1 VTVQLIPMPLERI
14 PAWIERGNAQYL
26 ESRVRAGESRERA
39 ERNAALSREENFPGD
54 RPLDSHRVFDIVV
67 DDTVVGDLWI
77 GPLAGRPADWWV
89 YDVEIA
95 EQHRRR
101 GYARR
106 ALELGE
112 VEARALGATSLGL
125 NVFGFNTGAKEL
137 YDSLGY
143 RVTATQM
150 VKPL

>member
-1 VTVQLIPMPLERI
+1 MPADRL
-14 PAWIERGNAQYL
+14 PGWIQAGHEQYI
-26 ESRVRAGESRERA
+26 ESRMRAGESRDVAEAKARA
-39 ERNAALSREENFPGD
+39 SREENFPHD
-54 RPLDSHRVFDIVV
+54 RPLDNHRVFDVVV
-67 DDTVVGDLWI
+67 DDIAVGQLWI

-89 YDVEIA
+89 YDIEVA
-95 EQHRRR
+95 ERHRRR

-112 VEARALGATSLGL
+112 GEARALGATSLGL
-125 NVFGFNTGAKEL
+125 NVFGYNTGAKEL